1 MQISARALITA
12 VHGLLFGGFFILALF
27 GLVVELIR
35 STYSA
40 PHSDLSERG
49 RSLASLYLWA
59 TAILGWAAVFA
70 GVYMVY
76 PWYRAI
82 PPLGTT
88 DFAAF
93 PQHLLLASTAT
104 SRWNRLGM
112 EWKEHV
118 AWVAPIATTMAAYVM
133 VNQRSAMKG
142 YRQIRTAIL
151 AFALVAFASAGTA
164 ALFGA
169 MINKQAPVNGGREI
183 HLMSEP

>member
-1 MQISARALITA
+1 MGSRFRGRL
-12 VHGLLFGGFFILALF
+12 HGLS
-27 GLVVELIR
+27 LVPR
-35 STYSA
+35 
-40 PHSDLSERG
+40 
-49 RSLASLYLWA
+49 
-59 TAILGWAAVFA
+59 
-70 GVYMVY
+70 Y
-76 PWYRAI
+76 PA
-82 PPLGTT
+82 LGTT

-151 AFALVAFASAGTA
+151 VFALVAFASAGTA

-169 MINKQAPVNGGREI
+169 MINKQAPVNGGQEI